1 MSTKTILKDIDI
13 KDEKAA
19 ERLIS
24 ALEESE
30 NKQDLGWDIKK
41 MLELIDNLSSPHIIY
56 GTPKAL
62 SKLENILNISKM
74 DKANSHHVQNFIEV
88 SVRDLS
94 EYCDYENNKFLFDD
108 NVLYI
113 VPRGAKLK
121 VYRDEYKYV
130 TLK

>member
-1 MSTKTILKDIDI
+1 MSTKSILKNIDI
-13 KDEKAA
+13 EDEKSA
-19 ERLIS
+19 ERIIS

-30 NKQDLGWDIKK
+30 NKQDSDWDIKK
-41 MLELIDNLSSPHIIY
+41 MLELIDNLTSFHIIY

-88 SVRDLS
+88 PVRDLS
-94 EYCDYENNKFLFDD
+94 EYCDYENNKSLFDD

-113 VPRGAKLK
+113 APRRPKLK

>member
-1 MSTKTILKDIDI
+1 MSTKTILKNIDI
-13 KDEKAA
+13 KDDKAA

-30 NKQDLGWDIKK
+30 NKQDSDWDIKK
-41 MLELIDNLSSPHIIY
+41 MLELIDNLPCPHIIY

-62 SKLENILNISKM
+62 SKLENILNILKI

-88 SVRDLS
+88 PVRDLS
-94 EYCDYENNKFLFDD
+94 EYCNYENNKSLFDD
-108 NVLYI
+108 SVLYI
-113 VPRGAKLK
+113 VPRGTKLK
-121 VYRDEYKYV
+121 VYGGEYRHV